1 MPGGHREVDLALG
14 RGPAEN
20 ADLVYVDR
28 GRKGGGEPLLAL
40 KAFD

>member
-1 MPGGHREVDLALG
+1 MMAAAAAVVAG

-20 ADLVYVDR
+20 ADLDNIDR

-40 KAFD
+40 KAFH